1 MTMNAP
7 PPAVSV
13 IVPAWGVAHLVGEA
27 LTSLQAQS
35 FGDWEAIVIDD
46 GAPDDVAGAV
56 APFVAAD
63 PRIRFLA
70 TGNGGL
76 SAARNR
82 AIAASRAPLIA
93 LLDGDDR
100 YRPDY
105 LERMVAAIRAAP
117 DLGIISC
124 DAIYSGQPSR
134 EGRRFSEYHGQAK
147 PPTLAGLLDRSF
159 NVFVA
164 AIMRREA
171 FEATGGFDESLPAA
185 EDFDMWLRIVEQGW
199 RVAQVPEPLAIYRR
213 RPGSLSSATRQLR
226 LATARVYEKA
236 AARLAGRPE
245 AAIATAMM
253 EQMRREAGWAEGEEL
268 VLTGRTSAG
277 LSLLHRHRAGGRSP
291 RWRVMMGLFRA
302 VPPLA
307 GPVLR
312 WRRRRE
318 GDI

>member
-1 MTMNAP
+1 MNDTR
-7 PPAVSV
+7 PAVSV
-13 IVPAWGVAHLVGEA
+13 ILPAWGVAHLVGEA
-27 LTSLQAQS
+27 LTSLQAQT

-70 TGNGGL
+70 TDNGGL

-82 AIAASRAPLIA
+82 AIAASRAPLVA
-93 LLDGDDR
+93 LLDGDDQ

-105 LERMVAAIRAAP
+105 LERMVAAISTAP
-117 DLGIISC
+117 EIGLVSC

-134 EGRRFSEYHGQAK
+134 AGRRFSEYHGQSVA
-147 PPTLAGLLDRSF
+147 PTLAALLDRRF

-171 FEATGGFDESLPAA
+171 FDATGGFDESLPAA
-185 EDFDMWLRIVEQGW
+185 EDFDMWVRIVERGW
-199 RVAQVPEPLAIYRR
+199 RIAQVAEPLAIYRR

-236 AARLAGRPE
+236 VTRLAGRPE
-245 AAIATAMM
+245 AAIAAAMM
-253 EQMRREAGWAEGEEL
+253 EQMHREAGWAEGEEL
-268 VLTGRTSAG
+268 ILSGRTSAG
-277 LSLLHRHRAGGRSP
+277 ISALRRHRAGDRSA
-291 RWRVMMGLFRA
+291 RWKAMMGLFRA

-318 GDI
+318 ADI

>member
-1 MTMNAP
+1 MTMNTP

-13 IVPAWGVAHLVGEA
+13 IIPAWGVAHLLGEA
-27 LTSLQAQS
+27 LTSLQAQT
-35 FGDWEAIVIDD
+35 FGDWEAVVIDD
-46 GAPDDVAGAV
+46 GAPDDVAGVV
-56 APFVAAD
+56 APFVAGD

-70 TGNGGL
+70 TTNGGL

-105 LERMVAAIRAAP
+105 LERMVAAIGTAS
-117 DLGIISC
+117 DLGLVSC
-124 DAIYSGQPSR
+124 DATYSGQPSR
-134 EGRRFSEYHGQAK
+134 EGRRFSEYHAQTIE
-147 PPTLAGLLDRSF
+147 PTLATVLDRSF

-164 AIMRREA
+164 TVMRREA
-171 FEATGGFDESLPAA
+171 FDATGGFDESLPAA

-199 RVAQVPEPLAIYRR
+199 RIAQVPEPLVIYRR
-213 RPGSLSSATRQLR
+213 RPGSLSSATHQLR

-245 AAIATAMM
+245 AAIAAGMM

-268 VLTGRTSAG
+268 VIAGRTLAG
-277 LSLLHRHRAGGRSP
+277 LRVLQRNRAALRSP

-302 VPPLA
+302 LPPLA

-318 GDI
+318 ANI

>member
-1 MTMNAP
+1 MSETR
-7 PPAVSV
+7 PAVSV
-13 IVPAWGVAHLVGEA
+13 ILPAWGVAHLVGEA
-27 LTSLQAQS
+27 LASLQAQT
-35 FGDWEAIVIDD
+35 FRDWEAIVIDD

-63 PRIRFLA
+63 PRIHFLA
-70 TGNGGL
+70 TENGGL

-93 LLDGDDR
+93 LLDGDDQ

-117 DLGIISC
+117 DLGIVSC
-124 DAIYSGQPSR
+124 DATYSGQPSR
-134 EGRRFSEYHGQAK
+134 KGRRFSEYHGQAAT
-147 PPTLAGLLDRSF
+147 PTLAALLDRSF

-164 AIMRREA
+164 AILRREA
-171 FEATGGFDESLPAA
+171 FDATGGFDETLPAA

-199 RVAQVPEPLAIYRR
+199 RIAQVPEPLAIYRR

-236 AARLAGRPE
+236 VERLAGRPE
-245 AAIATAMM
+245 AAIAAAMM

-268 VLTGRTSAG
+268 VMTGRTSAG
-277 LSLLHRHRAGGRSP
+277 LKLLHRHRAGARSP
-291 RWRVMMGLFRA
+291 RWRMMMGLFRA

-318 GDI
+318 ADI

>member
-1 MTMNAP
+1 MNAP

-93 LLDGDDR
+93 LLDGDDQ

-164 AIMRREA
+164 AIMR
-171 FEATGGFDESLPAA
+171 
-185 EDFDMWLRIVEQGW
+185 
-199 RVAQVPEPLAIYRR
+199 
-213 RPGSLSSATRQLR
+213 
-226 LATARVYEKA
+226 
-236 AARLAGRPE
+236 
-245 AAIATAMM
+245 
-253 EQMRREAGWAEGEEL
+253 
-268 VLTGRTSAG
+268 
-277 LSLLHRHRAGGRSP
+277 
-291 RWRVMMGLFRA
+291 
-302 VPPLA
+302 
-307 GPVLR
+307 
-312 WRRRRE
+312 
-318 GDI
+318 